1 MFCRP
6 NTRRTL
12 TISWEIRV
20 QWASS
25 ACWDCGGD
33 NYSAGTLTGTTSDF
47 VMSHG
52 LTTPMSRRCYTNCP
66 HILIHNPANPDYKKT
81 QMCLF
86 RARICAMHQRMWRSR
101 CQQHKEAEF
110 QNLSLLSRPSYLNS
124 RRRKYLKS
132 IWWLEKRSLNIT
144 KVTTGIRSY
153 YRWRETMQDGLP
165 WGLEG
170 CLDSKQWVQ
179 LLQGVWRSVC
189 MSGCNF
195 STKGSDTLF

>member
-1 MFCRP
+1 MLVGIVEATIIQLEPWQEPPLILSWAIVSRHLWAVGVTQTVHTFWF
-6 NTRRTL
+6 TILQTL
-12 TISWEIRV
+12 TI
-20 QWASS
+20 
-25 ACWDCGGD
+25 
-33 NYSAGTLTGTTSDF
+33 
-47 VMSHG
+47 
-52 LTTPMSRRCYTNCP
+52 
-66 HILIHNPANPDYKKT
+66 KKT

-86 RARICAMHQRMWRSR
+86 RARICVMHQRMWQSR

-170 CLDSKQWVQ
+170 CLDSKQWVR

-195 STKGSDTLF
+195 SAKGSDTLF